1 MGGQVMGRKGVNILG
16 ESVIAGLGIHPD
28 SAQEGCAVAAGPD
41 EVKRD
46 DGSEERGNVS
56 SVTACRHGM
65 LCGDRPSTYVRHCN
79 RNPTVICW

>member
-41 EVKRD
+41 EVERD
-46 DGSEERGNVS
+46 DGPEECGNVS
-56 SVTACRHGM
+56 AVTPC
-65 LCGDRPSTYVRHCN
+65 L
-79 RNPTVICW
+79 TVCSSITRLAPRRRKSASDTTIM